1 MVRKSLLVVV
11 LLAIAAPAMAQEEL
25 VWSSRRPD
33 AQAPLGVR
41 DGRTLEQGQFEITYR
56 YNRLNSEG
64 VWFDNALLP
73 LFTTAEFY
81 QVIPLSLRAETHNV
95 SVAFAASPSFTLS
108 ANLGYALRHR
118 EQLTGDGEFWF
129 ITEANELADLE
140 VAGIVKVFDE
150 GPYRAQLHV
159 GASIPTGPTD
169 IEAETPYSTPGAE
182 ALPYDMRPGAGTFAA
197 MPGLT
202 LMAQNATGTV
212 GTQVMGTIYTGTN
225 DRDFAPGN
233 RFELNTWASYRAN
246 RYFAFSARAAYQKWG
261 AIDGADPDLD
271 PLRDPGNDGLG
282 LGGSRLDIPVGVTLL
297 MPENGPLAGHR
308 LSVEYVFPATHKY
321 DGLQLGADWGLVA
334 AWQVVF

>member
-1 MVRKSLLVVV
+1 MVRKSLLVVA
-11 LLAIAAPAMAQEEL
+11 LLALASPATAQEEM
-25 VWSSRRPD
+25 VWSSKRPD

-41 DGRTLEQGQFEITYR
+41 DGRTLEKGQFEVTYR

-64 VWFDNALLP
+64 IWFDNGMLP
-73 LFTTAEFY
+73 WELTAEFY
-81 QVIPLSLRAETHNV
+81 DVIPLSLKTESHGV
-95 SVAFAASPSFTLS
+95 GIAFAPSSSLTLS

-118 EQLTGDGEFWF
+118 EQLTGDLEFYF
-129 ITEANELADLE
+129 ITEANEVADLE
-140 VAGIVKVFDE
+140 LAATVKVFDQ
-150 GPYRAQLHV
+150 GPYRAQVHL
-159 GASIPTGPTD
+159 GASIPTAPTD
-169 IEAETPYSTPGAE
+169 IVGETPYSTPGEE
-182 ALPYDMRPGAGTFAA
+182 ALPYDMRPGSGTFAA

-212 GTQVMGTIYTGTN
+212 GTQIRGTIYAGTN

-282 LGGSRLDIPVGVTLL
+282 LGGSRLDLPVGVTVL

-308 LSVEYVFPATHKY
+308 LSVEYVFPASHKY